1 MTPGMAY
8 DVDKRPAT
16 WVSQQVA
23 KRRSRMILLAA
34 LGATIVGLL
43 VTMMLLHHHTFALVL
58 SIAVIPILVSVW
70 HLPDKLG
77 DDLDL
82 WSLGERAE
90 RSIGELLNQL
100 RSEGFI
106 VMHDVE
112 QAYEGNIDHIV
123 SGSTGVFMIE
133 SKARRYDDDAP
144 RKARRQA
151 KKLSIELDAK
161 WVGPVICLNKRD
173 RKPFQHE
180 GVWIVPKQ
188 HLLDWIRAQRE
199 PKVPFER
206 LALWADKL

>member
-1 MTPGMAY
+1 MPY
-8 DVDKRPAT
+8 DVDKRPGT
-16 WVSQQVA
+16 WVSRQA
-23 KRRSRMILLAA
+23 TKRRYRVLVFTALLLA
-34 LGATIVGLL
+34 GSCVGLILKFSHHPRLAIAASALSL
-43 VTMMLLHHHTFALVL
+43 VFALVVWRRL
-58 SIAVIPILVSVW
+58 DRKTREAVNWLR
-70 HLPDKLG
+70 G
-77 DDLDL
+77 A
-82 WSLGERAE
+82 RAE
-90 RSIGELLNQL
+90 EAIGELLNEL

-112 QAYEGNIDHIV
+112 QVYEGNIDHIV
-123 SGSTGVFMIE
+123 SGPTGVFMIE
-133 SKARRYDDDAP
+133 SKARRYNDDAP

-161 WVGPVICLNKRD
+161 WVGPVICLNTRD

>member
-1 MTPGMAY
+1 MPY
-8 DVDKRPAT
+8 DVYRRPGT
-16 WVSQQVA
+16 WVSKQAMKHRNRVLVA
-23 KRRSRMILLAA
+23 AVLLFVGSCIGLILKLSYHPRLAVA
-34 LGATIVGLL
+34 VSAVFL
-43 VTMMLLHHHTFALVL
+43 VLALVVWRRL
-58 SIAVIPILVSVW
+58 DRKTREAVNWLR
-70 HLPDKLG
+70 G
-77 DDLDL
+77 A
-82 WSLGERAE
+82 RAE
-90 RSIGELLNQL
+90 EAIGELLNEL

-123 SGSTGVFMIE
+123 SGPTGVFMIE
-133 SKARRYDDDAP
+133 SKARRYNDDAP

>member
-1 MTPGMAY
+1 MPY
-8 DVDKRPAT
+8 DVYRRPGT
-16 WVSQQVA
+16 WVSKQATKHRNRVLVA
-23 KRRSRMILLAA
+23 AVLLFVGSCIGLILKLSHHPRLAVA
-34 LGATIVGLL
+34 VSAVFL
-43 VTMMLLHHHTFALVL
+43 VLALVVWRRL
-58 SIAVIPILVSVW
+58 DRKTREAVNWLR
-70 HLPDKLG
+70 G
-77 DDLDL
+77 A
-82 WSLGERAE
+82 RAE
-90 RSIGELLNQL
+90 EAIGELLNQL

-123 SGSTGVFMIE
+123 SGPTGVFMIE
-133 SKARRYDDDAP
+133 SKARRYNDDAP